1 MNNSIQKKIWTLAAV
16 VLSIMVIIW
25 IALTYYNQKTQDQ
38 YNDILQRYLRMNE
51 VTTASGQMIASLNN
65 YLNTPSPDHLA
76 QLDASRESMIRAKN
90 EVYMLR
96 NAENAFALTSY
107 MNLIDSLVETMDR
120 SLVFQSEKETEASS
134 EAFTEA
140 TRISKYIS
148 EMTLTLIDTELRTYD
163 RFYRGIIEQSQELNR
178 LGIWLLLLITF
189 LLLVFTYWFSLSI
202 TRPVLKLTQAAKE
215 LSRGRFDLEVEV
227 KSNDEISFLAKM
239 FDRMRININNLISE
253 IQQKAQLENELQQSK
268 LLLQESQLR
277 SLQSQINPHFLF
289 NTLDTLS
296 KKAYLEGSEETSD
309 LLVSVAGLLRY
320 NLKRL
325 DRSVTLY
332 EEVKVMGQ
340 YIDIQKA
347 RFTERL
353 RLHTDMDESCLHV
366 QIPGLTLQPIIENAV
381 IHAIEPEEEG
391 GNIWFRIIDGGERVI
406 IEIED
411 DGPGMSA
418 DKMQSI
424 LEEHAVES
432 EGHSTG
438 IGFSNVIKRLR
449 LFYGLEDVIDIE
461 SGSGNGDGMAGGRGT
476 MVRMK
481 IPKTR
486 GIEAYD
492 KAPDRR

>member
-1 MNNSIQKKIWTLAAV
+1 MNNSIQKKIWTLAAI
-16 VLSIMVIIW
+16 VLFIMATIW
-25 IALTYYNQKTQDQ
+25 IALTYYNQKTQDR

-51 VTTASGQMIASLNN
+51 VTAASQQMITSLNN
-65 YLNTPSPDHLA
+65 YLLKPSPANLTI
-76 QLDASRESMIRAKN
+76 LDESRESILRAKN

-96 NAENAFALTSY
+96 NADNAFALTSY
-107 MNLIDSLVETMDR
+107 MNLIDSLVETTDR
-120 SLVFQSEKETEASS
+120 SLIFQSEKETEASTQ
-134 EAFTEA
+134 AFDEA

-163 RFYRGIIEQSQELNR
+163 RFYRGIIEQSKELKE

-189 LLLVFTYWFSLSI
+189 LLAVFTYWFSLSI

-227 KSNDEISFLAKM
+227 ESNDEISFLAKM

-253 IQQKAQLENELQQSK
+253 IQQKAQLENELQQNK

-296 KKAYLEGSEETSD
+296 KKAYLEGAEETSD
-309 LLVSVAGLLRY
+309 MIVSVAGLLRY

-332 EEVKVMGQ
+332 DEVKVMRQ

-353 RLHTDMDESCLHV
+353 RLHMDIDDSCLHV
-366 QIPGLTLQPIIENAV
+366 QIPGLTLQPIVENAV
-381 IHAIEPEEEG
+381 IHAVEPEEEG
-391 GNIWFRIIDGGERVI
+391 GNIWFRVMDGEDRI
-406 IEIED
+406 TIEIED
-411 DGPGMSA
+411 DGPGMTEE
-418 DKMQSI
+418 KIQSI

-432 EGHSTG
+432 GGHSTG
-438 IGFSNVIKRLR
+438 IGFSNVVKRLR

-461 SGSGNGDGMAGGRGT
+461 SGSGRGT
-476 MVRMK
+476 KVIMK

-486 GIEAYD
+486 GIESYD